1 MPRRWPVIALA
12 ISSVVTAPW
21 PTGGWSARL
30 TAAPPQNPI
39 FSTTSE
45 LVVLHATVKDRK
57 GRYVTDLSK
66 DAFAVFEDKEP
77 QTISFFTSDDAPV
90 TVGLL
95 IDSSGSMQ
103 SNLDLTIAAAKSFVQ
118 VSNPQDEIFALAFND
133 EVSPVLP
140 SSAPFTN
147 DAGTLREALTRAIRA
162 RGRTALYDA
171 IDQGIDY
178 LAKGS
183 HVRRVLV
190 IVSDGGDN
198 ASHLTFEQVLRNT
211 LTSNVV
217 IYTVGLIDEIDD
229 QADPKRLKQLA
240 EETGGEA
247 FRPRDVRQVTRLLPL
262 IANQIRH
269 SYTLGY
275 APTNTERSGTFRRI
289 RIAAKSP
296 AGEPLVVRTRTGYLA
311 GPSR

>member
-1 MPRRWPVIALA
+1 
-12 ISSVVTAPW
+12 
-21 PTGGWSARL
+21 
-30 TAAPPQNPI
+30 
-39 FSTTSE
+39 
-45 LVVLHATVKDRK
+45 
-57 GRYVTDLSK
+57 
-66 DAFAVFEDKEP
+66 
-77 QTISFFTSDDAPV
+77 
-90 TVGLL
+90 
-95 IDSSGSMQ
+95 
-103 SNLDLTIAAAKSFVQ
+103 
-118 VSNPQDEIFALAFND
+118 
-133 EVSPVLP
+133 
-140 SSAPFTN
+140 
-147 DAGTLREALTRAIRA
+147 
-162 RGRTALYDA
+162 
-171 IDQGIDY
+171 
-178 LAKGS
+178 
-183 HVRRVLV
+183 VLV

-296 AGEPLVVRTRTGYLA
+296 TGEPLVVRTRTGYLA